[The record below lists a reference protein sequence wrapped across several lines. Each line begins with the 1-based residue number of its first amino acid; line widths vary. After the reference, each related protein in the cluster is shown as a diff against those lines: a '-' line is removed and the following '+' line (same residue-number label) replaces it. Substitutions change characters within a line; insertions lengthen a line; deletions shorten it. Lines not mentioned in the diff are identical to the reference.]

1 MKNAA
6 ALSILIFLFMLSFC
20 GRETDVVTL
29 EKGSPAYTLGK
40 ELSSILPTVHPDS
53 NRVLITSNI
62 FNLSTGEVL
71 DFFKSNFGNRADDLK
86 NMDEQQLSAFIQRT
100 ATQLA
105 EKKLLLIAAK
115 KAKVKASSSEVE
127 RILNGQYE
135 RSGGKEAFIAF
146 LNENGVDYKFVEN
159 DVKNSVIINGY
170 LTKIVDDGITEEQ
183 INEAYQ
189 SFIQDTTVSVRH
201 ILLLTQEKTDAEKKD
216 IHKRME
222 DILTRARAGEDFAEL
237 AGTFSED
244 PGSKE
249 NGGLYENFSR
259 GTMVKPFE
267 DAAFNVPVGEISDI
281 VETRYGYH
289 ILKVVERNTGEKSL
303 DEARPELME
312 KLREHEWQLI
322 VPAHIEALKEEAEVE
337 IVTL

>member
-1 MKNAA
+1 MKNIT
-6 ALSILIFLFMLSFC
+6 ALSILIILTLSFC
-20 GRETDVVTL
+20 AKETSMVTL

-40 ELSSILPTVHPDS
+40 ELSSILPAIDPDV
-53 NRVLITSNI
+53 NRILITSNI
-62 FNLSTGEVL
+62 FRVSTGEVL
-71 DFFKSNFGNRADDLK
+71 NFLKSNFGNRADDLK
-86 NMDEQQLSAFIQRT
+86 NMDEGQLTAFIQRT

-159 DVKNSVIINGY
+159 DVKNSVIINAY

-183 INEAYQ
+183 LNEAYQ
-189 SFIQDTTVSVRH
+189 SFTKDTTVSVRH
-201 ILLLTQEKTDAEKKD
+201 ILLLTQEKTDAEKKE

-222 DILTRARAGEDFAEL
+222 GILTRARAGEDFAEL
-237 AGTFSED
+237 AGTYSED

-259 GTMVKPFE
+259 GAMVKPFE

-289 ILKVVERNTGEKSL
+289 ILKVIERNTDEKSL
-303 DEARPELME
+303 DEVRPELME
-312 KLREHEWQLI
+312 KLREREWQLI
-322 VPAHIEALKEEAEVE
+322 VPAHIEGLKKEAEVE
-337 IVTL
+337 VITI

>member
-6 ALSILIFLFMLSFC
+6 ALSILILLMLSFC

-40 ELSSILPTVHPDS
+40 ELSSILPAVDPDS

-62 FNLSTGEVL
+62 FRLSTGEVL

-86 NMDEQQLSAFIQRT
+86 NMDERQLSAFIQRT
-100 ATQLA
+100 AAQLA
-105 EKKLLLIAAK
+105 EKKLLLVAAK

-146 LNENGVDYKFVEN
+146 LNDNGVNYQFVVN
-159 DVKNSVIINGY
+159 DVKNSVIINAY
-170 LTKIVDDGITEEQ
+170 LTGIVDDSITDEQ
-183 INEAYQ
+183 IEEAYQ
-189 SFIQDTTVSVRH
+189 SFTKDTTVSVRH
-201 ILLLTQEKTDAEKKD
+201 ILLLTQEKTVAEKKE
-216 IHKRME
+216 IRKRME

-259 GTMVKPFE
+259 GAMVKPFE
-267 DAAFNVPVGEISDI
+267 DAAFNVPVGEISDV

-289 ILKVVERNTGEKSL
+289 ILKVIERNTGEKSL
-303 DEARPELME
+303 EEVRPELME

-322 VPAHIEALKEEAEVE
+322 VPAHIEELKEEAEVE
-337 IVTL
+337 IITI